1 MSVSQI
7 LQVIVIVTD
16 TLADATVGSLNKD
29 KVAGAV
35 SILGM
40 LENTLMGQE
49 NGGMENEN
57 ENA

>member
-16 TLADATVGSLNKD
+16 ALSDAAVGPLDKE

-35 SILGM
+35 GILGM
-40 LENTLMGQE
+40 LEDTLMAQA
-49 NGGMENEN
+49 NGGMEN
-57 ENA
+57 A